1 MSLSRDAILSADD
14 LPRQEVD
21 VPEWG
26 GTVFVR
32 SMSGLERDT
41 FETSL
46 TNGKD
51 KSVNLKNIRA
61 RLVCLTA
68 VDDNGERLFADGDE
82 DALGKKSAAALDRI
96 FTVAQKLNGLN
107 SSDVEELAEN

>member
-1 MSLSRDAILSADD
+1 MSLGRDDILGADD
-14 LPRQEVD
+14 LPVQEVE

-26 GTVFVR
+26 GVVNVR
-32 SMSGLERDT
+32 SMTGYERDQ

-61 RLVCLTA
+61 RLVCLTV
-68 VDDNGERLFADGDE
+68 VDDNGERLFTDADV
-82 DALGKKSAAALDRI
+82 DALGRKSAAALDRV
-96 FTVAQKLNGLN
+96 FAEAQILNGLRDK
-107 SSDVEELAEN
+107 DVEELAEN